1 MNDVSRPTPR
11 GMLLDYGG
19 TLVEEAAFDPRAG
32 MQILLTNVAHR
43 PPNVTIDAIIER
55 VDRITEEVSARR
67 DEFQIE
73 TPWPSLTRLIYDYF
87 GVRFARSLDELE
99 LAFWNAAVTT
109 RPMPGAREALEEIH
123 GADVRLGVVSNSSF
137 RGEVIRH
144 ELSKHGLADHLAIV
158 VASADYAVRKPNPL
172 LFETAAG
179 LLGVCAAD
187 IWFVGD
193 RLDTDVAGA
202 RAAGMYPVWL
212 GGPNA
217 DAGDKELL
225 AVRSWRELSAAVRA
239 AIDSATAD

>member
-1 MNDVSRPTPR
+1 MNDAKHAPPR

-32 MQILLTNVAHR
+32 MQILLTHVAYR
-43 PPNVTIDAIIER
+43 PPNVSVDAIIER
-55 VDRITEEVSARR
+55 VDRVTEEVSARR
-67 DEFQIE
+67 DEFEIE
-73 TPWPSLTRLIYDYF
+73 TPWPALTRLIYDYF
-87 GVRFARSLDELE
+87 GVRFGRSLDELE
-99 LAFWNAAVTT
+99 VAFWDASVTT
-109 RPMPGAREALEEIH
+109 RPMAGARKTLEELHRAGI
-123 GADVRLGVVSNSSF
+123 ALGVVSNSSF

-144 ELSKHGLADHLAIV
+144 ELSKHGLADHLSIV

-179 LLGVCAAD
+179 LLGVSARD

-202 RAAGMYPVWL
+202 RAAGMYAVWL

-217 DAGDKELL
+217 DAGDGELLTVSDWRELL
-225 AVRSWRELSAAVRA
+225 AVVRA
-239 AIDSATAD
+239 AI